1 MPSDEYLQSMPE
13 LPGLVDAWQAGG
25 DAWNEATQSKL
36 SELLQS
42 SREARQYFLEM
53 CQVDAELRWRYASQS
68 EIDSALASH
77 ASQGKAQPIASIV
90 LSGLGFREDPGF
102 ASVFDLVK
110 RSEPHAQCW
119 LQAYPVL
126 RACLFLLQPTQSD
139 AESIVTR
146 IGAQLAGQP
155 LTKLPVERF
164 RQLVSDVTY
173 QAVCQVVGTKPGSAT
188 RNLRTLIDRCVR
200 LSDSIDVVALYESFE
215 ASIPHELPP
224 GMLRILCLRY
234 LLEMPPAEIAAAT
247 HQSAT
252 TVTSHLAEARL
263 QIWRSCTSRT
273 SLCEVPVELKGF
285 SAANAALDLSG
296 AFGSAPLAGSR
307 RVGPERRA
315 QEVSG
320 WAASSDENLRGLI
333 ILAILHESL
342 YRRLSLY
349 QLLAE
354 SKTRRDEGFH
364 RIVAEMVSHLENAAA
379 SVRPA
384 VIRPRSSRR
393 SRTTTAWL
401 TTIAAAVF
409 IAASVGIWR
418 VSQPP
423 RELPEAPI
431 LAERDP
437 VPTPVPT
444 VEPARELAPPIEIP
458 QPVLVATV
466 SKVLDA
472 KLAINRKLEA
482 GSPIY
487 EGEQIDLAEGIVQLT
502 TASGS
507 EWVLE
512 GPVQVVI
519 VSGEEVSLVHGKI
532 VGLNSGQ
539 GVPLVV
545 QTPTARVLDLGTE
558 FGVEVSNLE
567 GTSVAVYDGSIELSA
582 AGEGTLPTSATPI
595 TVEADYEAT
604 LDETTGLPAIPTRLA
619 HDRAFIRPD
628 EVELREESAQGSI
641 DAAAK
646 VAFYEMLRVD
656 GLLAYQGFHGGSQA
670 QELTVGFQWPR
681 IIGPTHFAEDLTGPA
696 NAQPTSSSLVLS
708 NSGLVFLDIDSSENS
723 PIAKAGM
730 LNAAG
735 RVAPPGREIWVSWRS
750 KSALPE
756 GGRFNWSGLSL
767 MNGDERRVNESIFVG
782 HPVDTPNLGLDVV
795 KGQDAAIRDLDN
807 EPSLPGVQ
815 PLPNDNET
823 HLWVVRVEFH
833 DPGFGAVSMWCD
845 VEPTE
850 LKSTAPSA
858 EGEVEEP
865 EFDRLRL
872 EVSLEGD
879 QGTCSFDEV
888 YMTSSLE
895 ALIEAMARRQQVPAS
910 DGI

>member
-25 DAWNEATQSKL
+25 DAWDAAAQAKL
-36 SELLQS
+36 NELLQS

-53 CQVDAELRWRYASQS
+53 SQVDAELRWRYASQS

-77 ASQGKAQPIASIV
+77 ATPGTARPIASIV

-126 RACLFLLQPTQSD
+126 RAFLFLLQPTQSD
-139 AESIVTR
+139 AETTVNR
-146 IGAQLAGQP
+146 IGEQLASQP
-155 LTKLPVERF
+155 LTKLPVDRF
-164 RQLVSDVTY
+164 RQLISDVTY
-173 QAVCQVVGTKPGSAT
+173 RAVCQVANAKPGSAS
-188 RNLRTLIDRCVR
+188 RNLKTLIDRCVR

-224 GMLRILCLRY
+224 GMLRVLCLRY
-234 LLEMPPAEIAAAT
+234 LLEMPPAQIGAAM
-247 HQSAT
+247 HQPEA

-263 QIWRSCTSRT
+263 QIWRSCVSRG
-273 SLCEVPVELKGF
+273 SVCEVPVELKGF
-285 SAANAALDLSG
+285 SAANSALDHSG
-296 AFGSAPLAGSR
+296 AFSAATPASSR
-307 RVGPERRA
+307 RPASDRRIN
-315 QEVSG
+315 ELSG
-320 WAASSDENLRGLI
+320 WATSSDDNLRGLI

-364 RIVAEMVSHLENAAA
+364 RIVAEMVAHLENAAA
-379 SVRPA
+379 SVRP
-384 VIRPRSSRR
+384 VVLRPRSSRR

-401 TTIAAAVF
+401 AAIAAAVF
-409 IAASVGIWR
+409 IAAGVGIWR
-418 VSQPP
+418 ASQPP
-423 RELPEAPI
+423 AEMPGAPI
-431 LAERDP
+431 VAEHN
-437 VPTPVPT
+437 
-444 VEPARELAPPIEIP
+444 PAPAPAPPVESPREDAPPLQTP

-466 SKVLDA
+466 TKVLDA
-472 KLAINRKLEA
+472 KLAIERKLES
-482 GSPIY
+482 GTPIY
-487 EGEQIDLAEGIVQLT
+487 EGEQLDLREGILQLT
-502 TASGS
+502 TTSGS

-512 GPVQVVI
+512 APIALVM
-519 VSGEEVSLVHGKI
+519 VSGEEVSLLRGKI

-558 FGVEVSNLE
+558 FGVEVNDLQ

-582 AGEGTLPTSATPI
+582 SGDGTLPTSATPI
-595 TVEADYEAT
+595 TVEADYETT

-628 EVELREESAQGSI
+628 EVELREESAQGSM

-656 GLLAYQGFHGGSQA
+656 GLLAYQGFHGGS
-670 QELTVGFQWPR
+670 EGRDLSVGFQSPR
-681 IIGPTHFAEDLTGPA
+681 ITGPTHFAEDLTGPS
-696 NAQPTSSSLVLS
+696 NAQPTSSALVLS
-708 NSGLVFLDIDSSENS
+708 NSGLVFLDIDSSEHS

-730 LNAAG
+730 LNAAN
-735 RVAPPGREIWVSWRS
+735 RVAPPGREIWVCWRS
-750 KSALPE
+750 KSTLPE
-756 GGRFNWSGLSL
+756 GGRFNWSGVSL

-823 HLWVVRVEFH
+823 HLWVVRVAFH

-845 VEPTE
+845 VDPTQVE
-850 LKSTAPSA
+850 TTAPSA

-872 EVSLEGD
+872 EVSFEGD

-895 ALIEAMARRQQVPAS
+895 ALIEAMARRQQIPATPKN
-910 DGI
+910 